1 MHITSPIKE
10 LVTVEQ
16 VDGIILCVLESETV
30 DLNIAKMGVAHRV
43 KLYGDKDYPILV
55 RIKNVK
61 HITKE
66 AREYLASKDGCNKVK
81 CGAIIIDSI
90 VMSVIA
96 NFFLQINKPLVPTKL
111 FTNKESAIDWLNTF
125 K

>member
-1 MHITSPIKE
+1 MPTSTHIKE
-10 LVTVEQ
+10 IVTVER
-16 VDGIILCVLESETV
+16 VDGIILCVIESETV

-55 RIKNVK
+55 TVRNAK

-66 AREYLASKDGCNKVK
+66 ARDYLASADGCNKVK
-81 CGAIIIDSI
+81 AGAILVDSV

-96 NFFLQINKPLVPTKL
+96 NFFLHINKPLVPTKL
-111 FTNKESAIDWLNTF
+111 FTNKESAIEWLNTF